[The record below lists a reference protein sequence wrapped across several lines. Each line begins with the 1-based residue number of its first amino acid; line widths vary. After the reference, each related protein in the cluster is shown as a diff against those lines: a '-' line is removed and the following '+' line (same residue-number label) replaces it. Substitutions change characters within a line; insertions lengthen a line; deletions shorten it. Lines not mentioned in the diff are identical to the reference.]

1 LYNTVPLYSED
12 GSIPRILVVI
22 ENITERKH
30 LESTIQQSQKMEAI
44 GTLAGGI
51 AHDFNNILSAMI
63 GFTEL
68 TIDDVPEGSL
78 ARENLEEV
86 LKSST
91 RAKEMVKQILAFSR
105 KSETEKKPVRIQS
118 IVKEALKLLR
128 PSIPSTIEIRQR
140 IDENCGP
147 VLADSTQIHQ
157 VIMNLATN
165 AYQAMRQKGG
175 LLQFTLIEEEL
186 RSDDPDQH
194 LLTGTYLK
202 LIVSD
207 TGCGMDKGLIKKIF
221 DPYFSTKGPG
231 EGSGMGLAVVHGI
244 IKDHGGNIKVKS
256 EVGKGTTFD
265 VSFPLIKA
273 RSVDSEIIPNETT
286 PTGSEHILCVDD
298 EEAIIRMTKQKLEGL
313 GYQVTSRTSSLEAL
327 EAFKVKKDEFDLV
340 ITDMTMP
347 KMTGVELAARIK
359 EIRSDIPIIICTGF
373 SEMIDKDI
381 AKGIGIM
388 GYIMKPALKD
398 EMAKTIRKVLDQQNE
413 D

>member
-1 LYNTVPLYSED
+1 
-12 GSIPRILVVI
+12 
-22 ENITERKH
+22 
-30 LESTIQQSQKMEAI
+30 
-44 GTLAGGI
+44 
-51 AHDFNNILSAMI
+51 
-63 GFTEL
+63 
-68 TIDDVPEGSL
+68 
-78 ARENLEEV
+78 
-86 LKSST
+86 
-91 RAKEMVKQILAFSR
+91 
-105 KSETEKKPVRIQS
+105 
-118 IVKEALKLLR
+118 
-128 PSIPSTIEIRQR
+128 
-140 IDENCGP
+140 
-147 VLADSTQIHQ
+147 
-157 VIMNLATN
+157 
-165 AYQAMRQKGG
+165 MRQKGG

-194 LLTGTYLK
+194 LLTGTYLR

-231 EGSGMGLAVVHGI
+231 EGTGMGLAVVHGI